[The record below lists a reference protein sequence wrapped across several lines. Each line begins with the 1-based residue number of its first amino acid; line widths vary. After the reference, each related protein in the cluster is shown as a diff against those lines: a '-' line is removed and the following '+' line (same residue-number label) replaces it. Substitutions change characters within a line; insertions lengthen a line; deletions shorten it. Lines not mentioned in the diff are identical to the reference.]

1 MVEIKVHRL
10 ITDLEPSE
18 LSGSVAERGANAGP
32 ETWAN
37 SVAAATE
44 SPVLAD
50 DSEREAVREWA
61 GEFGAWS
68 DEEIN
73 GWSNE
78 ELDAL
83 VLQYAA
89 GDLREL
95 QSCHPG
101 DGLGDVDWDGAE
113 EDMRE
118 GRVSGNLFVHN
129 DELWIM
135 LE

>member
-1 MVEIKVHRL
+1 MIEINVNVL
-10 ITDLEPSE
+10 ITDYEPSE
-18 LSGSVAERGANAGP
+18 LSGSIAERGANAGP

-37 SVAAATE
+37 SVEAATAT
-44 SPVLAD
+44 PLLKD
-50 DSEREAVREWA
+50 DSERDGVREWA
-61 GEFGAWS
+61 AGFGAW
-68 DEEIN
+68 DEEEIN

-101 DGLGDVDWDGAE
+101 KGVGGVSWKRAE
-113 EDMRE
+113 KDMRE

-129 DELWIM
+129 NELWIM